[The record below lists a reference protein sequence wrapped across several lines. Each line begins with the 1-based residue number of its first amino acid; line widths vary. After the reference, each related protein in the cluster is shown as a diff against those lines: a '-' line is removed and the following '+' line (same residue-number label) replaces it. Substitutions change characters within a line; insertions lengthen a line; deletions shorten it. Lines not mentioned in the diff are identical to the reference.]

1 MTDFQKAIQSAHVA
15 QQSYAA
21 STTATT
27 KGSLLRK
34 WYDLIIANTDDS
46 EFAVAREE

>member
-1 MTDFQKAIQSAHVA
+1 VTDFQKAIQSAHVA

-21 STTATT
+21 NTTATA

-34 WYDLIIANTDDS
+34 WYDLIIANQEDG
-46 EFAVAREE
+46 EFTMASKR